1 MDIIDAFVKQLNL
14 TENAARGLAGQVFG
28 LVEDTVREK
37 VSYGVASK
45 VRSAIPELLQW
56 QSSSPTI
63 IPGSLSVHETP
74 LPGGANEEVE
84 LVRLLERFRVDV
96 SKSALVG
103 SLSFQFLASRLDAK
117 TMATISR
124 TMSWA
129 PQSS

>member
-1 MDIIDAFVKQLNL
+1 MDIIDAFVKQLHL

-28 LVEDTVREK
+28 LVEDSVREK

-96 SKSALVG
+96 SKAALVG
-103 SLSFQFLASRLDAK
+103 KLSLEFLASRLDAK

-124 TMSWA
+124 TMAWLA
-129 PQSS
+129 PTR